1 MGFDKWLRV
10 EVLGFSGRI
19 WVFWRECMQEEVLK
33 THPQFVHMRIKYQ
46 GKPPKPQTIFVAGP
60 YNQQHLDLNLP
71 CVDNDGGL

>member
-1 MGFDKWLRV
+1 
-10 EVLGFSGRI
+10 
-19 WVFWRECMQEEVLK
+19 MQEEVLK

-46 GKPPKPQTIFVAGP
+46 GKPPKPQTVFVAGP